1 MAKVYS
7 QNGYSANIDSNIA
20 KYTIPGT
27 SVKINLR
34 KGNVSVVLL
43 DFLAWFDVEIEKLE
57 QASTGGYAKRP
68 IEGSKT
74 LSNHASGTAADV
86 NWHKHPMGKK
96 NTFSVAKQKKIREKL
111 KEYDGV
117 IRWGGDYKSRPDDMH
132 FEINKNQAS
141 VDKQAARIKNGGE
154 EPHPSAGVDYTL
166 QFPVNGVL
174 DRGTIGKWQH
184 YTGQY
189 TSRQLTK
196 VFITH
201 VQRLLKGTVD
211 HRLDADGIWGPETV
225 RALQRYLNV
234 PVDGYISTPHSRTIV
249 ALQRRLNEGRF

>member
-7 QNGYSANIDSNIA
+7 QNGYSANIDSNVA
-20 KYTIPGT
+20 KYTVPGS
-27 SVKINLR
+27 SVKLNLR

-43 DFLAWFDVEIEKLE
+43 DFASWFHKNVEPLE
-57 QASTGGYAKRP
+57 QAQCGGYAKRP

-74 LSNHASGTAADV
+74 LSNHASATAIDL

-132 FEINKNQAS
+132 FEINKNQAA

-184 YTGQY
+184 YMGAY
-189 TSRQLTK
+189 TSRQLTP
-196 VFITH
+196 VFIRH
-201 VQRLLKGTVD
+201 VQAFLKERVD
-211 HRLDADGIWGPETV
+211 HRIDVDGVWGPQTV
-225 RALQRYLNV
+225 RGLQRYLKT
-234 PVDGYISTPHSRTIV
+234 PVDGVISVPKSKTII